1 MILEN
6 LFLGENEDF
15 TLRLF
20 AALTSLL
27 YPRFGLLAFY
37 AHLFG
42 LCFRIAM
49 VQLIL
54 SYQFPGVRFFQI
66 FHELCYPMDRFQFH
80 IM

>member
-42 LCFRIAM
+42 LSLFWDCYGSIRFKLSIAWCQ
-49 VQLIL
+49 VLPNI
-54 SYQFPGVRFFQI
+54 S
-66 FHELCYPMDRFQFH
+66 
-80 IM
+80 